1 MGFQQGNQ
9 YDKHTKRGKDILTTQ
24 IKDKLKENIVE
35 LLNDLN
41 TKSYTETQKIKY
53 LQVILPYIIPKQ
65 KQLAHDTK
73 EDVPLFLDE
82 PPTFLC
88 FTSAEQKQRYDNAS
102 EEEKLEMEK
111 ELKC

>member
-1 MGFQQGNQ
+1 MPFEKGNK
-9 YDKHTKRGKDILTTQ
+9 YGELSKRSKDVFKKE
-24 IKDKLKENIVE
+24 IKEKLKENVFE
-35 LLNDLN
+35 LIDSLDIGA
-41 TKSYTETQKIKY
+41 YTEDQKLKY
-53 LQVILPYIIPKQ
+53 LSTVLPYIIPKQ
-65 KQLAHDTK
+65 KNVSHDIS

-111 ELKC
+111 ELQC